1 MKEYDIYLV
10 EFTYE
15 GGSGS
20 KWRPALV
27 LDTGIIRLSKIT
39 SNLDRTETPY
49 CLLRDWKAEGLY
61 KPSLVRLTQTID
73 VESHSLG
80 RYVGHLTDRDI
91 ESVKAYLR
99 GDILEE
105 SDLKILNRFI

>member
-1 MKEYDIYLV
+1 MKDYDIYLV
-10 EFTYE
+10 EFKYE

-27 LDTGIIRLSKIT
+27 LDQSIIRLSKIT
-39 SNLDRTETPY
+39 SNIDRTETPY
-49 CLLRDWKAEGLY
+49 CLLKDWKLEGLY

-73 VESHSLG
+73 VDSHSLG

-91 ESVKAYLR
+91 KDVEACLR
-99 GDILEE
+99 RDILEE
-105 SDLKILNRFI
+105 SDLKILSRFI